1 MLNKEKMR
9 VVLFF
14 LSWTKDKKNTLIIL
28 AKILRS
34 VFCLQKSTFLD
45 YSRVEIAVAARPQ
58 PMKL

>member
-9 VVLFF
+9 VILFF

-28 AKILRS
+28 AEILSS

>member
-14 LSWTKDKKNTLIIL
+14 LSWTKDMKNTLRL
-28 AKILRS
+28 TERMRKNVEDHS
-34 VFCLQKSTFLD
+34 YLD